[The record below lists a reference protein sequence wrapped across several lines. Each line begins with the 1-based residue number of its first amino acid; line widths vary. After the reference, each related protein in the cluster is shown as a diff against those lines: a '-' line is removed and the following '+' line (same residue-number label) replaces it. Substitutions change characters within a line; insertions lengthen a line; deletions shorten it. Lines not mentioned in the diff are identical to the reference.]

1 MKHNIINEVSLYY
14 PKPEVTEQILIKN
27 SNDAH
32 NAVFS
37 VMEQRLMGVREE
49 FVVLYLNRANH
60 VIGSYCEFKGGIT
73 GVAVDIRLI
82 FTVALKCLAVSI
94 IVAHNHPSGI
104 LIPSKEDLDLTSKV
118 KEAGS
123 FLDILLLDHLIVN
136 NKGEYYSLADEGL
149 L

>member
-1 MKHNIINEVSLYY
+1 
-14 PKPEVTEQILIKN
+14 
-27 SNDAH
+27 
-32 NAVFS
+32 
-37 VMEQRLMGVREE
+37 MEERLMGVREE

-104 LIPSKEDLDLTSKV
+104 LTPSKEDLDLTSKV

-136 NKGEYYSLADEGL
+136 NKGEYYSFADNGTL
-149 L
+149 

>member
-32 NAVFS
+32 NAVIS
-37 VMEQRLMGVREE
+37 VMEERLMGVREE

-104 LIPSKEDLDLTSKV
+104 LTPSKEDLDLTSKV

-136 NKGEYYSLADEGL
+136 NKGEYYSFADNGTL
-149 L
+149 